1 MSVRRTL
8 LTVLALV
15 WSLPAA
21 AEKLDKESKKWLDEV
36 TSIMV
41 PEERQTYT
49 SLKDRSERAE
59 FEKIFWARR
68 DPNPETPENEYET
81 EWRGRRADADKRFR
95 VGARPGSQTDC
106 GRVLILLGEPDRVR
120 KEEHGENPSLRSP
133 ETWMYKDK
141 ATITFKGGQV
151 EIALDSECQLG
162 NPAAAK
168 QLDLLAGATIVSP
181 NLTYKIQGGKLTPL
195 ADLLPKPSPAQ
206 TLLKTPRQDFPLK
219 AKLSFLKVEDGST
232 AILGLVRVDAASV
245 TADGKQAKVT
255 VCAEA
260 RNAEGRS
267 VAFVDRAVL
276 GRVAADGSVTASY
289 KMVVKPGKYEVKS
302 CLVDDKSGKG
312 SLISE
317 PTDAPDFD
325 KHELTAASLLVLADI
340 RETTS
345 VEPNDPDEG
354 FFIGKAQLVPRFGPV
369 FTTAEAPLFFYQGY
383 DGQVDPA
390 TSKASVTI
398 ALTLA
403 KGSKDVAKAPEQTM
417 DSSLVGGA
425 VGPVPLSTFEPGTYT
440 AKLKLRDNVAKKDLN
455 IESAFEVVAA
465 PK

>member
-1 MSVRRTL
+1 L
-8 LTVLALV
+8 
-15 WSLPAA
+15 
-21 AEKLDKESKKWLDEV
+21 
-36 TSIMV
+36 

-49 SLKDRSERAE
+49 NLKDRTERAE

-68 DPNPETPENEYET
+68 DPNPESPENEYES
-81 EWRGRRADADKRFR
+81 EWRGRRADADKRYR

-106 GRVLILLGEPDRVR
+106 GRVFILLGEPDRVR
-120 KEEHGENPSLRSP
+120 KEETSENPGLHSP
-133 ETWMYKDK
+133 ETWTYKDK
-141 ATITFKGGQV
+141 PTITFKGGQV
-151 EIALDSECQLG
+151 DIALDSDCQLG

-168 QLDLLAGATIVSP
+168 QLDLLAAALIVSP
-181 NLTYKIQGGKLTPL
+181 NLGYKIQNGKLTPL

-206 TLLKTPRQDFPLK
+206 TLLKTPRQDFPIK

-232 AILGLVRVDAASV
+232 AILGLVRADAASV
-245 TADGKQAKVT
+245 TVEESGGKKLAKVT

-260 RNAEGRS
+260 VNADGRS

-276 GRVAADGSVTASY
+276 GRVAADGSVVVSY
-289 KMVVKPGKYEVKS
+289 KMVVKPGKYELKS
-302 CLVDDKSGKG
+302 GVVDDKSGKG
-312 SLISE
+312 SLVSE
-317 PTDAPDFD
+317 PFDAPDLD

-340 RETTS
+340 HETTK

-354 FFIGKAQLVPRFGPV
+354 FFIGRAQLVPRFGPV
-369 FTTAEAPLFFYQGY
+369 FTTAEAPLFFYQAY

-403 KGSKDVAKAPEQTM
+403 KGGQTLAKAPEQTL
-417 DSSLVGGA
+417 DTSLIGGA
-425 VGPVPLSTFEPGTYT
+425 VGPVPLSSFDPGSYT

-455 IESAFEVVAA
+455 IEASFEVVAA
-465 PK
+465 K